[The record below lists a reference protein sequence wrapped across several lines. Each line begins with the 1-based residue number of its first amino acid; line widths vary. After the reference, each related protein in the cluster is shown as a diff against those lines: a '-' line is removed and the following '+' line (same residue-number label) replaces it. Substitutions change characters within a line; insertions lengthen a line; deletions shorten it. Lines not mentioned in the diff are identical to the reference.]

1 MEERRKTYSSPRR
14 RWTASEGTIGVFDSG
29 FGGLEVL
36 KSIVNKLPEY
46 KYIYLGD
53 TARTPYGNR
62 SQEVIYNFTKQA
74 VDFLFSKGCELI
86 ILACNTA
93 SSEALRKIQKQ
104 YLSDNFPEKK
114 VLGVLMPTAEKA
126 VEITE
131 NNRIGVI
138 GTESTVNSKSFVTEI
153 KKLAPEAKVFQQ
165 ACPLLVP
172 IVESGEKETKIAEL
186 ALEKYLTPL
195 IEKDIDTLV
204 LGCTHYGLLEEK
216 IKEITK
222 DRLNLV
228 TEGKIVAEKLKEY
241 LERHPEITNKL
252 NHFSSLE
259 PGNSPKIEFLT
270 TDLVEKFEDLGK
282 EFFGE
287 EISAKKTTLQ

>member
-1 MEERRKTYSSPRR
+1 MENGRKTYPNSKG
-14 RWTASEGTIGVFDSG
+14 AIGIFDSG

-36 KSIVNKLPEY
+36 KSIVNELPEY

-104 YLSDNFPEKK
+104 YLPDNFPEKK
-114 VLGVLMPTAEKA
+114 VLGVLMPAAERA
-126 VEITE
+126 VEVTK
-131 NNRIGVI
+131 NRRIGVI

-153 KKLAPEAKVFQQ
+153 NKLAPETEVFQQ
-165 ACPLLVP
+165 PCPLLVP
-172 IVESGEKETKIAEL
+172 IVESGETETKIAEL
-186 ALEKYLTPL
+186 TLEKYLTPL
-195 IEKDIDTLV
+195 IKKNIDTLV
-204 LGCTHYGLLEEK
+204 LGCTHYGLLEKK

-222 DRLNLV
+222 DRVNLV

-252 NHFSSLE
+252 THFSSLE
-259 PGNSPKIEFLT
+259 VGNSPKIEFLT
-270 TDLVEKFEDLGK
+270 TDLIEKFEELGK

-287 EISAKKTTLQ
+287 RIYAKKAVL